1 MSTLA
6 EFMKNPDYNKQSL
19 VIDQEI
25 DNITEKQV
33 DDINEIRSN
42 FGDKLIKLK
51 ISGRTENMIRLT
63 SHINNEFEIFIEDI
77 PSAHHESI
85 LESIKGRNGN
95 VSYRLSD
102 EIEKIAT
109 ANPVVKD
116 IVNDIRKEWEM
127 REGDNNEHII
137 KKLNFYAYSLKKMKE
152 QLDKELEKL
161 DSTEDK
167 LKNHEKLAELNKEN
181 YVAIRQKW
189 HEKLNSEN

>member
-6 EFMKNPDYNKQSL
+6 EFMKSPDYNKQSL

-42 FGDKLIKLK
+42 FDDKLIKLK
-51 ISGRTENMIRLT
+51 ISGRTENITRLT
-63 SHINNEFEIFIEDI
+63 PHSNNDFEIFIEDI
-77 PSAHHESI
+77 PSSRDEVI
-85 LESIKGRNGN
+85 LNNIKGKGSL
-95 VSYRLSD
+95 SYRLSD

-109 ANPVVKD
+109 ANPVVKN

-161 DSTEDK
+161 DSAEDK
-167 LKNHEKLAELNKEN
+167 LKNHKKLAELNKEN

>member
-42 FGDKLIKLK
+42 FGDKLITLK
-51 ISGRTENMIRLT
+51 ISGRTENITRLT
-63 SHINNEFEIFIEDI
+63 SHINNDFDIFIEDI
-77 PSAHHESI
+77 PSTGDEVILNNVKGKGSI
-85 LESIKGRNGN
+85 
-95 VSYRLSD
+95 SYRLSD
-102 EIEKIAT
+102 EIEQIAT

-161 DSTEDK
+161 DSSEDK

>member
-1 MSTLA
+1 MPTLE
-6 EFMKNPDYNKQSL
+6 EFMKNPNYNEQSL

-25 DNITEKQV
+25 DNITEKQAV
-33 DDINEIRSN
+33 DINEIRSN

-51 ISGRTENMIRLT
+51 ISGRTENITRLT
-63 SHINNEFEIFIEDI
+63 SNPNNDFEIFIEDI
-77 PSAHHESI
+77 PSSGDETI
-85 LESIKGRNGN
+85 LNNIKGKGSL
-95 VSYRLSD
+95 SYRLSN
-102 EIEKIAT
+102 EIEQIAT

-167 LKNHEKLAELNKEN
+167 LKNHEKLNNEN
-181 YVAIRQKW
+181 
-189 HEKLNSEN
+189 